1 MFTERKSEISC
12 ILASL
17 IFIENDIEINEKK
30 IISLLDFAGIKFE
43 RYWPAVFLR
52 LSKSFDLSGLI
63 GFKNTFQIIE
73 PLDND
78 IKDLK
83 SDKIKEKQGEKR
95 TKEISVDLE
104 SEGGDMGFGL
114 FD

>member
-1 MFTERKSEISC
+1 MEKKSEISC

-30 IISLLDFAGIKFE
+30 ITSLLDFAGIKFE
-43 RYWPAVFLR
+43 KYWPTLFLR
-52 LSKSFDLSGLI
+52 LSKSFDLPELI
-63 GFKNTFQIIE
+63 GCKKTFPISKT
-73 PLDND
+73 LDND

-83 SDKIKEKQGEKR
+83 SGEKEEKQGEKAI
-95 TKEISVDLE
+95 KELSEDLE
-104 SEGGDMGFGL
+104 SEGGDLGFGL